1 MYPAYSVGYYCL
13 LFGRSRQAYYEYK
26 TDNEKETIQNMLI
39 LKLVSEIRKD
49 LPRSGVPQL
58 MQLLK
63 IPFAEHGIQIGR
75 DALYTLLG
83 EHGYLLRYR
92 RRKAYTTNSNHAYKK
107 YPNII
112 RNMEILKPHTL
123 WVSDIT
129 YIRLEKC
136 FAYLSII
143 TDAYSRK
150 IVGYHLQES
159 LHATGPLA
167 ALKMALAQRKS
178 SDKLIHHSD
187 RGVQYCCGDY
197 VAVLEKEG
205 IAISMTEKGDPYE
218 NAIAERVN
226 GILKMELLLDG
237 TFNTFQDSKQAVD
250 WAVEK
255 YNQIRPHSS
264 CDYLTPELA
273 HEREG
278 ILKKHW
284 KNYPYKPK
292 QIAEPMTALPQVL

>member
-1 MYPAYSVGYYCL
+1 MYPTFSVGYYCL

-26 TDNEKETIQNMLI
+26 SDTEKETIRDLLI

-58 MQLLK
+58 RQLLK
-63 IPFAEHGIQIGR
+63 IPFEEHGIQMGR
-75 DALYTLLG
+75 DSLYTLLG

-107 YPNII
+107 YPNLI
-112 RNMEILKPHTL
+112 RNMKVEKAHTL

-129 YIRLEKC
+129 YIRLASS
-136 FAYLSII
+136 FAYLSIV

-150 IVGYHLQES
+150 IVGYHLQNS
-159 LHATGPLA
+159 LHATGPIK
-167 ALKMALAQRKS
+167 ALDMALAQRKIT
-178 SDKLIHHSD
+178 DKLIHHSD

-197 VAVLEKEG
+197 VAVLKE
-205 IAISMTEKGDPYE
+205 AVVEISMTEKGDPYE

-226 GILKMELLLDG
+226 GILKMELLLDS
-237 TFNTFQDSKQAVD
+237 TFDAFDDAKQAVE

-255 YNQIRPHSS
+255 YNFIRPHSS

>member
-1 MYPAYSVGYYCL
+1 MYPMYSIGYYCL

-26 TDNEKETIQNMLI
+26 NDNESHSIQKTLV
-39 LKLVSEIRKD
+39 LKFVSEIRKD

-63 IPFAEHGIQIGR
+63 VPFKEHGIQIGR

-112 RNMEILKPHTL
+112 RNMQILKPHTL

-129 YIRLEKC
+129 YIRLEKG

-150 IVGYHLQES
+150 IVGYYLQES
-159 LHATGPLA
+159 LHATGPIS

-178 SDKLIHHSD
+178 SEKLIHHSD

-237 TFNTFQDSKQAVD
+237 TFATFDDAKQAVA
-250 WAVEK
+250 WAVGK
-255 YNQIRPHSS
+255 YNLIRPHSS

-278 ILKKHW
+278 VLKKHW

-292 QIAEPMTALPQVL
+292 PIAEPMTALPQVL

>member
-1 MYPAYSVGYYCL
+1 MYPKYSIGYYCS
-13 LFGRSRQAYYEYK
+13 LFGKSRQAYYEYK
-26 TDNEKETIQNMLI
+26 TEDEQGTIQKTLI
-39 LKLVSEIRKD
+39 LKLVSEFRKT
-49 LPRSGVPQL
+49 LNRSGVPQL
-58 MQLLK
+58 RNLLREPLK
-63 IPFAEHGIQIGR
+63 EHGIEIGR

-92 RRKAYTTNSNHAYKK
+92 RRKAYTTNSNHAYRK

-112 RNMEILKPHTL
+112 KEMEIIKPNTL

-129 YIRLEKC
+129 YIRLVKG
-136 FAYLSII
+136 FSYLSII

-150 IVGYHLQES
+150 IVGYRLLAS
-159 LHATGPLA
+159 LHATGPIK
-167 ALKMALAQRKS
+167 ALQMALAQRNPGGT
-178 SDKLIHHSD
+178 LTHHSD
-187 RGVQYCCGDY
+187 RGVQYCCNEY
-197 VAVLEKEG
+197 VSVLQKEG

-237 TFNTFQDSKQAVD
+237 TFDTFADANQAVA

-255 YNQIRPHSS
+255 YNTIRPHSS
-264 CDYLTPELA
+264 IDYLTPELA

-278 ILKKHW
+278 VLKKHW
-284 KNYPYKPK
+284 KNYPYKSK
-292 QIAEPMTALPQVL
+292 QIAEPVTALPQVL

>member
-1 MYPAYSVGYYCL
+1 MYPTYSVGYYCL

-26 TDNEKETIQNMLI
+26 TDDEKGTIQNMLI

-63 IPFAEHGIQIGR
+63 VPFAEHGIQMGR

-107 YPNII
+107 YPNLI
-112 RNMEILKPHTL
+112 RNMEVLKAHTL

-129 YIRLEKC
+129 YIRLTNG

-159 LHATGPLA
+159 LHATGPIT
-167 ALKMALAQRKS
+167 ALTMALAQRKLTN
-178 SDKLIHHSD
+178 KLTHHSD

-197 VAVLEKEG
+197 VSVLEKES

-237 TFNTFQDSKQAVD
+237 TFTTYYDAKQAVS

-273 HEREG
+273 HEQEG

-292 QIAEPMTALPQVL
+292 PVAEPMTALPQVL

>member
-1 MYPAYSVGYYCL
+1 MYPKYSFEYYCS

-26 TDNEKETIQNMLI
+26 SNAEDKSIRDLLI

-58 MQLLK
+58 MKLLK
-63 IPFAEHGIQIGR
+63 TPFREHGIQMGR

-107 YPNII
+107 YPNVIKGV
-112 RNMEILKPHTL
+112 EISKAHML

-129 YIRLEKC
+129 YIRLTNS

-150 IVGYHLQES
+150 IVGYHLQDS
-159 LHATGPLA
+159 LHATGPVA
-167 ALKMALAQRKS
+167 ALKMALAQRKLT
-178 SDKLIHHSD
+178 DKLIHHSD
-187 RGVQYCCGDY
+187 RGVQYCCTDY
-197 VAVLEKEG
+197 VEMLKKAE
-205 IAISMTEKGDPYE
+205 IQISMTEKGDPYE

-237 TFNTFQDSKQAVD
+237 TFNTCEDAKQAVA
-250 WAVEK
+250 WAVKK

-278 ILKKHW
+278 VLKKHW

-292 QIAEPMTALPQVL
+292 AIAEPMTALPQVL

>member
-1 MYPAYSVGYYCL
+1 MYSVGYYCL

-26 TDNEKETIQNMLI
+26 NDTESNHIQKMLV

-63 IPFAEHGIQIGR
+63 IPFQEHGIQMGR

-92 RRKAYTTNSNHAYKK
+92 RRKAYTTNSNHKYKK

-112 RNMEILKPHTL
+112 KSMEILKPNTL

-129 YIRLEKC
+129 YIRLERS
-136 FAYLSII
+136 FAYLSLI

-150 IVGYHLQES
+150 IVGYHLQDS
-159 LHATGPLA
+159 LHATGPIR
-167 ALKMALAQRKS
+167 ALRMALAQRKS
-178 SDKLIHHSD
+178 THKLTHHSD

-197 VAVLEKEG
+197 VAVLKKEH

-226 GILKMELLLDG
+226 GILKMELLLDS
-237 TFNTFQDSKQAVD
+237 TFVTFSDAYEAVA
-250 WAVEK
+250 WAVGK
-255 YNQIRPHSS
+255 YNLIRPHSS
-264 CDYLTPELA
+264 CDYMTPELA
-273 HEREG
+273 HEQEG

-292 QIAEPMTALPQVL
+292 QTAELMTALPQVYKQP

>member
-1 MYPAYSVGYYCL
+1 MYPKHGIGFYCL
-13 LFGRSRQAYYEYK
+13 LFGKSRQAYYEY
-26 TDNEKETIQNMLI
+26 TDHAAADTITNTLI
-39 LKLVSEIRKD
+39 LRLVKEIRKD
-49 LPRSGVPQL
+49 LPRCGVPQL

-63 IPFAEHGIQIGR
+63 KPFAEHGIYMGR

-83 EHGYLLRYR
+83 EHGLLLRYR
-92 RRKAYTTNSNHAYKK
+92 RTKAYTTNSNHPYRK
-107 YPNII
+107 YPNLI
-112 RNMEILKPHTL
+112 RNIDVLKAHML

-129 YIRLEKC
+129 YIRLTEG
-136 FAYLSII
+136 FAYLSIV

-150 IVGYHLQES
+150 IVGYCLLNS
-159 LHATGPLA
+159 LHSTGPIE
-167 ALKMALAQRKS
+167 ALNKALAQRKPGEQ
-178 SDKLIHHSD
+178 LIHHSD
-187 RGVQYCCGDY
+187 RGIQYCCGAY
-197 VAVLEKEG
+197 VDILIEKG

-237 TFNTFQDSKQAVD
+237 KFTTYEHARQAVD

-264 CDYLTPELA
+264 CDYMTPELA
-273 HEREG
+273 HEQEG
-278 ILKKHW
+278 VLKKHW

-292 QIAEPMTALPQVL
+292 QKAEPSTALPQVL

>member
-1 MYPAYSVGYYCL
+1 MYPNYSIGYYCF

-26 TDNEKETIQNMLI
+26 NDREQDTIEKTLV

-58 MQLLK
+58 TQLLK
-63 IPFAEHGIQIGR
+63 VPFVEHGIRIGR

-92 RRKAYTTNSNHAYKK
+92 RRKVYTTNSNHAYKK

-129 YIRLEKC
+129 YIRLEKG

-159 LHATGPLA
+159 LHATGPIQ

-178 SDKLIHHSD
+178 IEKLIHHSD

-237 TFNTFQDSKQAVD
+237 TFNTFDDAKQAVA
-250 WAVEK
+250 WAVGK
-255 YNQIRPHSS
+255 YNLIRPHSS

-273 HEREG
+273 HEQEG
-278 ILKKHW
+278 VLKKHW

-292 QIAEPMTALPQVL
+292 PMEEPMTALPQVL